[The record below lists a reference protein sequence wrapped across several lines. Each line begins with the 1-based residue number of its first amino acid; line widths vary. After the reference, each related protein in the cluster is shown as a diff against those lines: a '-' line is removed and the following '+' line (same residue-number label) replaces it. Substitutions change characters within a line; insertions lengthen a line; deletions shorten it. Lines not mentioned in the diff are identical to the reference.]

1 MLDCFPATCGL
12 DSVDIDED
20 GGLTIYMAKWK
31 SLGEGS

>member
-1 MLDCFPATCGL
+1 MLDCFPVTCGL
-12 DSVDIDED
+12 DIDED